1 MVLRFPDLPDALQHY
16 FVEQLCN
23 KTTAGRLAQA
33 SQACKLLL
41 LERLEALKEKRRLL
55 AEQRAQ
61 ARRDQKRELILSC
74 FEPLEEGAIV
84 YRCIIHRA
92 AMGATPC
99 RCTLRIQP
107 ALRNKLAVMCN
118 HLKHAHPAQYGI
130 MAVMFD

>member
-16 FVEQLCN
+16 FVTQLSN
-23 KTTAGRLAQA
+23 ETTAGRLAQA

-41 LERLEALKEKRRLL
+41 QVSLEALKEKRRLL

-61 ARRDQKRELILSC
+61 ARRDQKHDLILSC

-99 RCTLRIQP
+99 RCTLRITP
-107 ALRNKLAVMCN
+107 GRNKLAVMRN
-118 HLKHAHPAQYGI
+118 HLQYAHPAQYGI